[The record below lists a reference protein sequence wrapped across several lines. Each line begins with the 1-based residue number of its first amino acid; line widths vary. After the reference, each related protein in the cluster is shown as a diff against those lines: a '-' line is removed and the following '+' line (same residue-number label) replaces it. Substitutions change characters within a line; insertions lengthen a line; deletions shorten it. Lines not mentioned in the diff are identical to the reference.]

1 MFKVSTFVF
10 LILLVS
16 ISTNADINGE
26 LIPRIEKIGKVCI
39 SGMECLKQ
47 LTTISETLEDDDLP
61 VISVGMLGPVEKNY
75 KIGCGTCHDA
85 GVAGAPIL
93 GNADHWSPR
102 VAKGMNV
109 LYDNSINGFSVM
121 PTKGMC
127 FSCSDDEIKAI
138 VDYMVGAS
146 RP

>member
-47 LTTISETLEDDDLP
+47 LTTISETLEDDDPP
-61 VISVGMLGPVEKNY
+61 VTSVGILDPVEKNY
-75 KIGCGTCHDA
+75 KIGCATCHDA
-85 GVAGAPIL
+85 GVAGAPTL
-93 GNADHWSPR
+93 GNVDHWSPR

-121 PTKGMC
+121 PAKGMC

-138 VDYMVGAS
+138 VDYMVEAS
-146 RP
+146 LP